1 MIQLTCTDGKLS
13 NNESIFKC
21 ELNFICDNNDVS
33 TKQPG
38 SRSERQRQRTRR
50 LLLDSG
56 RSLVAAKGVAKL
68 RIQEVT
74 ESADVALGSFYNYFD
89 SKEAFLEAIFTE
101 SLQELA
107 ATVVTDEEDPVDPAE
122 TVALGCLRII
132 DLANVDPDFARLV
145 ANIGHSDAL
154 FGRALHPYAR
164 VAIERGIDSGR
175 FVAPDIS
182 VLLTSVIGGS
192 FALIREI
199 LESRPSTHPE
209 RAFAQLVLA
218 SLGLTPGDAAE
229 VVDKI
234 VRSEQHSQT

>member
-1 MIQLTCTDGKLS
+1 MG
-13 NNESIFKC
+13 
-21 ELNFICDNNDVS
+21 DNIEVP

-38 SRSERQRQRTRR
+38 SQSGSRSERKSQRTRR
-50 LLLDSG
+50 MLLDSG

-68 RIQEVT
+68 RIQDVT

-107 ATVVTDEEDPVDPAE
+107 ATVVTDEKESVDPAE
-122 TVALGCLRII
+122 VVALGCLRII

-164 VAIERGIDSGR
+164 VAIERGLESGR
-175 FVAPDIS
+175 FVTPDIS
-182 VLLTSVIGGS
+182 VLLTSVIGGA

-199 LESRPSTHPE
+199 LESRLDTHPE
-209 RAFAQLVLA
+209 RAFAQQVL
-218 SLGLTPGDAAE
+218 SSMGLAPADAAA
-229 VVDKI
+229 VVDKV
-234 VRSEQHSQT
+234 VRAEQNPQD